1 MHFNKIYF
9 YPFGDWMRRLSIS
22 SWRRNSLQI
31 PFLKSQFW
39 HHPISALSSR
49 SQQKRKKRK
58 KERSSESFTRLLCT
72 IFFPFIYFQVPSWC
86 EIQTSTK
93 FQPLRY
99 EILSCVC
106 VQAWEREIGI
116 ESQKENLTK
125 REREMVER
133 AQVLKSK
140 CKRERDRISFI

>member
-1 MHFNKIYF
+1 MRFNKIYF

-49 SQQKRKKRK
+49 SQQKRKK
-58 KERSSESFTRLLCT
+58 ERSSESFTRLLCT
-72 IFFPFIYFQVPSWC
+72 FFFLLFISRSHLDARFKPQPNFNRWDMKYFPAFVS
-86 EIQTSTK
+86 K
-93 FQPLRY
+93 L
-99 EILSCVC
+99 
-106 VQAWEREIGI
+106 EREIGI